1 MAPRLDLWGDG
12 ERSPCVFK
20 LEPAVRGR
28 KRTRDTRERER
39 ERNDPVF
46 VQIWLMSA
54 YTTFYLR
61 HTPGTVAARL
71 IMGCAS
77 RVRTSF
83 RLGRSFTPFFYR
95 VPRAIDSGQGPK
107 GIRRLH
113 TGPWREVRFSS
124 FICSLAT
131 LPTVS
136 KACFTL
142 AAAKDGTT
150 DN

>member
-12 ERSPCVFK
+12 GRSPCVFK

-39 ERNDPVF
+39 EKRDPVF

-95 VPRAIDSGQGPK
+95 VPRAIDSGRGPK
-107 GIRRLH
+107 GIRRLR

-131 LPTVS
+131 LRTV
-136 KACFTL
+136 
-142 AAAKDGTT
+142 
-150 DN
+150 